1 MLKPELITAIA
12 KKSGYTK
19 GDSENFID
27 IFIEVL
33 YETLAKGEEVKIV
46 NLGEWVIIQRDAHVG
61 VNPKTKEKVEVP
73 GKQTVKF
80 NISNNLKN
88 LLN

>member
-19 GDSENFID
+19 GDSETFID
-27 IFIEVL
+27 TFIEVL
-33 YETLAKGEEVKIV
+33 YETLTKGESIKIV
-46 NLGEWVIIQRDAHVG
+46 NLGDFEIRERDAHAA
-61 VNPKTKEKVEVP
+61 VNPATKERVEVA
-73 GKQTVKF
+73 GKKIVKF